1 MAGETIK
8 TEAVCLDIRPWSRTS
23 HVVSWLTPMGKVST
37 IVKGAVRAKSLFLGQ
52 YDLNYTCDIL
62 YYARAKGELHA
73 LRECVPLEI
82 REELRGNYRKLALAG
97 YMRRLVAEL
106 APQGEECRTWY
117 EELGRWLDS
126 CASLTSGQETASPLG
141 MLLEFELRVLELSGL
156 KPDFGRFEEIASASR
171 GGRDGTGEEWLPFSV
186 EAGNFGNGEG
196 RCIRVLREVA
206 EYLACLQCG
215 AETAPPRELPQSWSG
230 GVSPPKNT
238 PLDAARV
245 IGVFY
250 QFHLDCASDVRRTVL
265 EMISSSKEG

>member
-8 TEAVCLDIRPWSRTS
+8 TEAICLDIRPWSRTS

-37 IVKGAVRAKSLFLGQ
+37 VVKGAVRAKSQFLGQ

-73 LRECVPLEI
+73 LRECVPLEM
-82 REELRGNYRKLALAG
+82 REDLREDYRKLVLAG

-106 APQGEECRTWY
+106 APMGEDCRAWY
-117 EELGRWLDS
+117 EELESRLDS
-126 CASLTSGQETASPLG
+126 CVSLRSGQETASPLG
-141 MLLEFELRVLELSGL
+141 ILLGFELKVLKLSGL
-156 KPDFGRFEEIASASR
+156 APDFSNYDKDAEWSA
-171 GGRDGTGEEWLPFSV
+171 FSV
-186 EAGNFGNGEG
+186 ETGNFGNGEG
-196 RCIRVLREVA
+196 RCIRVSRETA
-206 EYLACLQCG
+206 EYLANG
-215 AETAPPRELPQSWSG
+215 A
-230 GVSPPKNT
+230 KNAKNSQI

-265 EMISSSKEG
+265 EMISSKKEG